1 MDPNATLK
9 ELRSLT
15 AVLHDLEEEY
25 QERQDEAED
34 DWLDEQLALLGL
46 IRDVAA
52 RMGEL
57 VEALDGWISKGG
69 FLPAAWVR

>member
-1 MDPNATLK
+1 MDPNATLS

-15 AVLHDLEEEY
+15 AELHDLEEEY
-25 QERQDEAED
+25 QERQDEV
-34 DWLDEQLALLGL
+34 DEQVVLLGS

-57 VEALDGWISKGG
+57 FEALDGWISKGG
-69 FLPAAWVR
+69 FLPSAWVR